1 MAVTYTIQGR
11 LDGLNAYVNACRT
24 NPYKGAKCKRSN
36 QKICRCSIPYELR
49 EKDREIIFP
58 VRVEITWYEKDRR
71 RDPDN
76 IASAK
81 KYILDSLVEA
91 GVFPDDGWK
100 YVKGFTN
107 VFRLFY
113 HCLLHTNL
121 EDKRYCGREIKAGQ
135 FVSSITRISAETG
148 LTESQV
154 RTALKKLKDTGYLST
169 KSTNK
174 YTIYTVNDYEKYI
187 DCGQVIEATAKVE
200 NGTKMEQPVERKME
214 QTDKNAKKNCEKSKE
229 NCEKSNKKAINECFE
244 KLWKQYPNKRGKG
257 QVSDAKKKTLYEIG
271 EEKIERALKRYLDDL
286 SKDSSWRKP
295 QNGSTFFNS
304 GYVDYLDENYEKPPE
319 PKPQRNPAS
328 ILECERDY
336 DFDNLEQQLFKKQ
349 LE

>member
-1 MAVTYTIQGR
+1 MINI
-11 LDGLNAYVNACRT
+11 NADW
-24 NPYKGAKCKRSN
+24 
-36 QKICRCSIPYELR
+36 E
-49 EKDREIIFP
+49 
-58 VRVEITWYEKDRR
+58 WYE
-71 RDPDN
+71 N
-76 IASAK
+76 
-81 KYILDSLVEA
+81 
-91 GVFPDDGWK
+91 
-100 YVKGFTN
+100 TN

-154 RTALKKLKDTGYLST
+154 RTALKKLKDTGYIST

-174 YTIYTVNDYEKYI
+174 YTIYTVNGYQKYI
-187 DCGQVIEATAKVE
+187 DCGQVTQATTDKNTVVE
-200 NGTKMEQPVERKME
+200 NGTKMEQTVERKKE
-214 QTDKNAKKNCEKSKE
+214 QTDGKPKE
-229 NCEKSNKKAINECFE
+229 NCEKKAINECFE
-244 KLWKQYPNKRGKG
+244 RLWKQYPNKRGKG
-257 QVSDAKKKTLYEIG
+257 QVSDAKKKILYKVG
-271 EEKIERALKRYLDDL
+271 EEHIQRALQRYLDGL
-286 SKDSSWRKP
+286 EKDASWRKP

-319 PKPQRNPAS
+319 PKQQRNPAS

-336 DFDNLEQQLFKKQ
+336 DFDNLEMQLMQKQ

>member
-1 MAVTYTIQGR
+1 MNININT
-11 LDGLNAYVNACRT
+11 DW
-24 NPYKGAKCKRSN
+24 
-36 QKICRCSIPYELR
+36 E
-49 EKDREIIFP
+49 
-58 VRVEITWYEKDRR
+58 WYE
-71 RDPDN
+71 N
-76 IASAK
+76 
-81 KYILDSLVEA
+81 
-91 GVFPDDGWK
+91 
-100 YVKGFTN
+100 TN

-154 RTALKKLKDTGYLST
+154 RTALKKLKDTGYIST

-174 YTIYTVNDYEKYI
+174 YTIYTVNEYQKYI
-187 DCGQVIEATAKVE
+187 DCGQVAKATTEENTVVK

-214 QTDKNAKKNCEKSKE
+214 QSEENAKETCEKSKE
-229 NCEKSNKKAINECFE
+229 TCEKSNKKAINECFE
-244 KLWKQYPNKRGKG
+244 RLWGKYPNKRGKG
-257 QVSDAKKKTLYEIG
+257 QVSDTKKKTLYEIG

-319 PKPQRNPAS
+319 PQRNPAS
-328 ILECERDY
+328 ILACERDY
-336 DFDNLEQQLFKKQ
+336 DFDSLEMQLMQKQ

>member
-1 MAVTYTIQGR
+1 MNININT
-11 LDGLNAYVNACRT
+11 DW
-24 NPYKGAKCKRSN
+24 
-36 QKICRCSIPYELR
+36 E
-49 EKDREIIFP
+49 
-58 VRVEITWYEKDRR
+58 WYE
-71 RDPDN
+71 N
-76 IASAK
+76 
-81 KYILDSLVEA
+81 
-91 GVFPDDGWK
+91 
-100 YVKGFTN
+100 TN

-154 RTALKKLKDTGYLST
+154 RTALKKLKDTGYIST

-174 YTIYTVNDYEKYI
+174 YTLYTVNEYQNYI
-187 DCGQVIEATAKVE
+187 DCGQVAETTTEENKVVE
-200 NGTKMEQPVERKME
+200 NGTKME

-244 KLWKQYPNKRGKG
+244 RLWRKYPSKKGKG
-257 QVSDAKKKTLYEIG
+257 QVSDTKKKVLYQIG
-271 EEKIERALKRYLDDL
+271 EEHIQRALERYLDGL
-286 SKDSSWRKP
+286 EKDASWRKP

-304 GYVDYLDENYEKPPE
+304 GYVDYLDENYEKPQE

-328 ILECERDY
+328 VLSCERDY
-336 DFDNLEQQLFKKQ
+336 DFDDLEMQLLHKQ

>member
-1 MAVTYTIQGR
+1 MQININT
-11 LDGLNAYVNACRT
+11 DW
-24 NPYKGAKCKRSN
+24 
-36 QKICRCSIPYELR
+36 E
-49 EKDREIIFP
+49 
-58 VRVEITWYEKDRR
+58 WYE
-71 RDPDN
+71 N
-76 IASAK
+76 
-81 KYILDSLVEA
+81 
-91 GVFPDDGWK
+91 
-100 YVKGFTN
+100 TN

-121 EDKRYCGREIKAGQ
+121 EDKRYCGKEIKAGQ

-154 RTALKKLKDTGYLST
+154 RTALKKLKDTWYIST

-174 YTIYTVNDYEKYI
+174 YTIYTVNEYQKYI
-187 DCGQVIEATAKVE
+187 DCGQVAETTTEENTMVE

-214 QTDKNAKKNCEKSKE
+214 QTDENAK
-229 NCEKSNKKAINECFE
+229 KKAINECFE
-244 KLWKQYPNKRGKG
+244 RLWKQYPNKRGKG
-257 QVSDAKKKTLYEIG
+257 QVSDTKKKTLYEIG

-328 ILECERDY
+328 VLECERDY
-336 DFDNLEQQLFKKQ
+336 DFDNLEQQLLEKQ
-349 LE
+349 FGGNT

>member
-1 MAVTYTIQGR
+1 MNININT
-11 LDGLNAYVNACRT
+11 DW
-24 NPYKGAKCKRSN
+24 
-36 QKICRCSIPYELR
+36 E
-49 EKDREIIFP
+49 
-58 VRVEITWYEKDRR
+58 WYE
-71 RDPDN
+71 N
-76 IASAK
+76 
-81 KYILDSLVEA
+81 
-91 GVFPDDGWK
+91 
-100 YVKGFTN
+100 TN

-121 EDKRYCGREIKAGQ
+121 EDKRYCGKEIKAGQ

-154 RTALKKLKDTGYLST
+154 RTALKKLKETGYIST

-174 YTIYTVNDYEKYI
+174 YTIYTVNEYQKYI
-187 DCGQVIEATAKVE
+187 DCGQVAETTTVENTVVE
-200 NGTKMEQPVERKME
+200 NGTKMEQTVERKME
-214 QTDKNAKKNCEKSKE
+214 QTEEKVKETCEKP
-229 NCEKSNKKAINECFE
+229 NKKTFIDCFE
-244 KLWKQYPNKRGKG
+244 RLWKQYPNKRGKG
-257 QVSDAKKKTLYEIG
+257 QVSDTKKKTLYEIG

-319 PKPQRNPAS
+319 PKSQRNPAS
-328 ILECERDY
+328 ILACERDY
-336 DFDNLEQQLFKKQ
+336 DFDSLEMQLMQKQ

>member
-1 MAVTYTIQGR
+1 MNININT
-11 LDGLNAYVNACRT
+11 DW
-24 NPYKGAKCKRSN
+24 
-36 QKICRCSIPYELR
+36 E
-49 EKDREIIFP
+49 
-58 VRVEITWYEKDRR
+58 WYE
-71 RDPDN
+71 N
-76 IASAK
+76 
-81 KYILDSLVEA
+81 
-91 GVFPDDGWK
+91 
-100 YVKGFTN
+100 TN

-154 RTALKKLKDTGYLST
+154 RTALKKLKDTGYIST

-174 YTIYTVNDYEKYI
+174 YTIYTVIGYQEYI
-187 DCGQVIEATAKVE
+187 DCGQVAETTTEENTVVK
-200 NGTKMEQPVERKME
+200 NGTKMEQTEEK
-214 QTDKNAKKNCEKSKE
+214 AKETCEKSKE

-244 KLWKQYPNKRGKG
+244 RLWKQYPNKRGKG
-257 QVSDAKKKTLYEIG
+257 QVSDTKKKTLYEIG

-328 ILECERDY
+328 ILACERDY
-336 DFDNLEQQLFKKQ
+336 DFDSLEMQLMQKQ

>member
-1 MAVTYTIQGR
+1 MQINI
-11 LDGLNAYVNACRT
+11 NANW
-24 NPYKGAKCKRSN
+24 
-36 QKICRCSIPYELR
+36 E
-49 EKDREIIFP
+49 
-58 VRVEITWYEKDRR
+58 WYE
-71 RDPDN
+71 N
-76 IASAK
+76 
-81 KYILDSLVEA
+81 
-91 GVFPDDGWK
+91 
-100 YVKGFTN
+100 TN

-121 EDKRYCGREIKAGQ
+121 EDKRYCGKEIKAGQ

-154 RTALKKLKDTGYLST
+154 RTALKKLKDTGYIST

-174 YTIYTVNDYEKYI
+174 YTIYTVIGYQEYI
-187 DCGQVIEATAKVE
+187 DCVQVAETTTEENKVVE
-200 NGTKMEQPVERKME
+200 NGTKMEQ
-214 QTDKNAKKNCEKSKE
+214 TDEKAKETCEKSKE

-244 KLWKQYPNKRGKG
+244 RLWKQYPNKRGKG
-257 QVSDAKKKTLYEIG
+257 QVSDTKKKTLYEIG

-328 ILECERDY
+328 VLECERDY
-336 DFDNLEQQLFKKQ
+336 DFDNLEQQLLEKQ
-349 LE
+349 FGGNT

>member
-1 MAVTYTIQGR
+1 MQININT
-11 LDGLNAYVNACRT
+11 DW
-24 NPYKGAKCKRSN
+24 
-36 QKICRCSIPYELR
+36 E
-49 EKDREIIFP
+49 
-58 VRVEITWYEKDRR
+58 WYE
-71 RDPDN
+71 N
-76 IASAK
+76 
-81 KYILDSLVEA
+81 
-91 GVFPDDGWK
+91 
-100 YVKGFTN
+100 TN

-121 EDKRYCGREIKAGQ
+121 EDKRYCGKEIKAGQ
-135 FVSSITRISAETG
+135 FVSSITRISAETR

-154 RTALKKLKDTGYLST
+154 RTALKKLKDTGYIST

-174 YTIYTVNDYEKYI
+174 YTIYTVNEYQKYI
-187 DCGQVIEATAKVE
+187 DCGQVAETTTEEKTVVE
-200 NGTKMEQPVERKME
+200 NGTKMEQPDE
-214 QTDKNAKKNCEKSKE
+214 NAKKNCEKSKE

-244 KLWKQYPNKRGKG
+244 RLWKQYPNKRGKG
-257 QVSDAKKKTLYEIG
+257 QVSDTKKKTLYEIG

-304 GYVDYLDENYEKPPE
+304 GYVDYLDENYEKPQE

-328 ILECERDY
+328 VLECERDY
-336 DFDNLEQQLFKKQ
+336 DFDDLEMQLLHKQ

>member
-1 MAVTYTIQGR
+1 MNININT
-11 LDGLNAYVNACRT
+11 DW
-24 NPYKGAKCKRSN
+24 
-36 QKICRCSIPYELR
+36 E
-49 EKDREIIFP
+49 
-58 VRVEITWYEKDRR
+58 WYE
-71 RDPDN
+71 N
-76 IASAK
+76 
-81 KYILDSLVEA
+81 
-91 GVFPDDGWK
+91 
-100 YVKGFTN
+100 TN

-154 RTALKKLKDTGYLST
+154 RTALKKLKDTGYIST

-174 YTIYTVNDYEKYI
+174 YTIYTVNEYQKYI
-187 DCGQVIEATAKVE
+187 DCGQVAEATTEENTVVE
-200 NGTKMEQPVERKME
+200 NGTKMEQTEEK
-214 QTDKNAKKNCEKSKE
+214 AKKNCEKSKE
-229 NCEKSNKKAINECFE
+229 NCEKSFKAINECFE
-244 KLWKQYPNKRGKG
+244 RLWKQYPNKRGKG
-257 QVSDAKKKTLYEIG
+257 QVSDTKKKTLYEIG

-328 ILECERDY
+328 VLECERDY
-336 DFDNLEQQLFKKQ
+336 DFDNLEQQLLEKQ
-349 LE
+349 FGGNT

>member
-1 MAVTYTIQGR
+1 MNININT
-11 LDGLNAYVNACRT
+11 DW
-24 NPYKGAKCKRSN
+24 
-36 QKICRCSIPYELR
+36 E
-49 EKDREIIFP
+49 
-58 VRVEITWYEKDRR
+58 WYE
-71 RDPDN
+71 N
-76 IASAK
+76 
-81 KYILDSLVEA
+81 
-91 GVFPDDGWK
+91 
-100 YVKGFTN
+100 TN

-154 RTALKKLKDTGYLST
+154 RTALKKLKDTGYIST

-174 YTIYTVNDYEKYI
+174 YTIYTVNEYQKYI
-187 DCGQVIEATAKVE
+187 DCGQVAKATTEENTVVK

-214 QTDKNAKKNCEKSKE
+214 QSEENAKETCEKSKE
-229 NCEKSNKKAINECFE
+229 TCEKSNKKAINECFE
-244 KLWKQYPNKRGKG
+244 RLWEKYPNKRGKG
-257 QVSDAKKKTLYEIG
+257 QVSDTKKKTLYEIG

-319 PKPQRNPAS
+319 PQRNPAS
-328 ILECERDY
+328 ILACERDY
-336 DFDNLEQQLFKKQ
+336 DFDSLEMQLMQKQ

>member
-1 MAVTYTIQGR
+1 MNININT
-11 LDGLNAYVNACRT
+11 DW
-24 NPYKGAKCKRSN
+24 
-36 QKICRCSIPYELR
+36 E
-49 EKDREIIFP
+49 
-58 VRVEITWYEKDRR
+58 WYE
-71 RDPDN
+71 N
-76 IASAK
+76 
-81 KYILDSLVEA
+81 
-91 GVFPDDGWK
+91 
-100 YVKGFTN
+100 TN

-174 YTIYTVNDYEKYI
+174 YTIYTVNEYQKYI
-187 DCGQVIEATAKVE
+187 GGQVAETTTEENKVVE
-200 NGTKMEQPVERKME
+200 NGTKMEQTEEK
-214 QTDKNAKKNCEKSKE
+214 AKETCEKSKE
-229 NCEKSNKKAINECFE
+229 NCEKPNKKAFIDCFE
-244 KLWKQYPNKRGKG
+244 RLWKQYPNKRGKG
-257 QVSDAKKKTLYEIG
+257 QVSDTKKKTLYEIG

-319 PKPQRNPAS
+319 PQRNPAS
-328 ILECERDY
+328 ILACERDY
-336 DFDNLEQQLFKKQ
+336 DFDSLEMQLMQKQ

>member
-1 MAVTYTIQGR
+1 MQININT
-11 LDGLNAYVNACRT
+11 DW
-24 NPYKGAKCKRSN
+24 
-36 QKICRCSIPYELR
+36 E
-49 EKDREIIFP
+49 
-58 VRVEITWYEKDRR
+58 WYE
-71 RDPDN
+71 N
-76 IASAK
+76 
-81 KYILDSLVEA
+81 
-91 GVFPDDGWK
+91 
-100 YVKGFTN
+100 TN

-121 EDKRYCGREIKAGQ
+121 EDKRYCGKEIKAGQ

-154 RTALKKLKDTGYLST
+154 RTALKKLKDTGYIST

-174 YTIYTVNDYEKYI
+174 YTIYTVIGYQEYI
-187 DCGQVIEATAKVE
+187 DCVQVAETTTEENKVVE
-200 NGTKMEQPVERKME
+200 NGTKMEQ
-214 QTDKNAKKNCEKSKE
+214 TDEKAKETCEKSKE

-244 KLWKQYPNKRGKG
+244 RLWKQYPNKRGKG
-257 QVSDAKKKTLYEIG
+257 QVSDTKKKTLYEIG

-336 DFDNLEQQLFKKQ
+336 DFDNLEQQLLEKQ
-349 LE
+349 FGGNT

>member
-1 MAVTYTIQGR
+1 MMQININT
-11 LDGLNAYVNACRT
+11 DW
-24 NPYKGAKCKRSN
+24 
-36 QKICRCSIPYELR
+36 E
-49 EKDREIIFP
+49 
-58 VRVEITWYEKDRR
+58 WYE
-71 RDPDN
+71 N
-76 IASAK
+76 
-81 KYILDSLVEA
+81 
-91 GVFPDDGWK
+91 
-100 YVKGFTN
+100 TN
-107 VFRLFY
+107 VFRLCY

-148 LTESQV
+148 LTEWQV
-154 RTALKKLKDTGYLST
+154 RTALKKLKDTGYIST

-174 YTIYTVNDYEKYI
+174 YTIYTINEYQKYI
-187 DCGQVIEATAKVE
+187 DCGQVAETTTEENTMVE

-214 QTDKNAKKNCEKSKE
+214 QTDENAKKNCEKSKE

-257 QVSDAKKKTLYEIG
+257 QVSDAKKKVLYQIG
-271 EEKIERALKRYLDDL
+271 EEHIQRALE
-286 SKDSSWRKP
+286 KDASWRKP

-304 GYVDYLDENYEKPPE
+304 GYIDYLDENYEKPPE

-336 DFDNLEQQLFKKQ
+336 DFDDLEQQLLEKQ
-349 LE
+349 FGGNT

>member
-1 MAVTYTIQGR
+1 MNININT
-11 LDGLNAYVNACRT
+11 DW
-24 NPYKGAKCKRSN
+24 
-36 QKICRCSIPYELR
+36 E
-49 EKDREIIFP
+49 
-58 VRVEITWYEKDRR
+58 WYE
-71 RDPDN
+71 N
-76 IASAK
+76 
-81 KYILDSLVEA
+81 
-91 GVFPDDGWK
+91 
-100 YVKGFTN
+100 TN

-121 EDKRYCGREIKAGQ
+121 EDKRYCGKEIKAGQ
-135 FVSSITRISAETG
+135 FVSSIPRISAETG

-154 RTALKKLKDTGYLST
+154 RTALKKLKDTGYIST

-174 YTIYTVNDYEKYI
+174 YTIYTVNEYRKYI
-187 DCGQVIEATAKVE
+187 DCGQVAETTTEENKVVE
-200 NGTKMEQPVERKME
+200 NGTKMEQPVE
-214 QTDKNAKKNCEKSKE
+214 QTEEKAKETCEKP
-229 NCEKSNKKAINECFE
+229 NKKAFIDCFE
-244 KLWKQYPNKRGKG
+244 RLWKQYPNKRGKG
-257 QVSDAKKKTLYEIG
+257 QVSDTKKKTLYEIG

-304 GYVDYLDENYEKPPE
+304 GYVDYLDENYEKPQE

>member
-1 MAVTYTIQGR
+1 MNININT
-11 LDGLNAYVNACRT
+11 DW
-24 NPYKGAKCKRSN
+24 
-36 QKICRCSIPYELR
+36 E
-49 EKDREIIFP
+49 
-58 VRVEITWYEKDRR
+58 WYE
-71 RDPDN
+71 N
-76 IASAK
+76 
-81 KYILDSLVEA
+81 
-91 GVFPDDGWK
+91 
-100 YVKGFTN
+100 TN

-121 EDKRYCGREIKAGQ
+121 EDKRYCGKEIKAGQ

-154 RTALKKLKDTGYLST
+154 RTALKKLKETGYIST

-174 YTIYTVNDYEKYI
+174 YTIYTVNEYQKYI
-187 DCGQVIEATAKVE
+187 DCGQVAETTTVENTVVE
-200 NGTKMEQPVERKME
+200 NGTKMEQTVERKME
-214 QTDKNAKKNCEKSKE
+214 QTEEKVKETCEKP
-229 NCEKSNKKAINECFE
+229 NKKTFIDCFE
-244 KLWKQYPNKRGKG
+244 RLWKQYPNKRGKG
-257 QVSDAKKKTLYEIG
+257 QVSDTKKKTLYEIG

>member
-1 MAVTYTIQGR
+1 MNININT
-11 LDGLNAYVNACRT
+11 DW
-24 NPYKGAKCKRSN
+24 
-36 QKICRCSIPYELR
+36 E
-49 EKDREIIFP
+49 
-58 VRVEITWYEKDRR
+58 WYE
-71 RDPDN
+71 N
-76 IASAK
+76 
-81 KYILDSLVEA
+81 
-91 GVFPDDGWK
+91 
-100 YVKGFTN
+100 TN

-154 RTALKKLKDTGYLST
+154 RTALKKLKDTGYIST

-174 YTIYTVNDYEKYI
+174 YTIYTVNEYQKYI
-187 DCGQVIEATAKVE
+187 DCGQVAKATTEENTVVK
-200 NGTKMEQPVERKME
+200 NGTKMEQSEE
-214 QTDKNAKKNCEKSKE
+214 NAKETCEKSKE

-244 KLWKQYPNKRGKG
+244 RIWKKYPNKRGKG
-257 QVSDAKKKTLYEIG
+257 QVSDTKKKTLYEIG

-328 ILECERDY
+328 VLECERDY
-336 DFDNLEQQLFKKQ
+336 DFDNLEQQLLEKQ
-349 LE
+349 FGGNT

>member
-1 MAVTYTIQGR
+1 MNININT
-11 LDGLNAYVNACRT
+11 DW
-24 NPYKGAKCKRSN
+24 
-36 QKICRCSIPYELR
+36 E
-49 EKDREIIFP
+49 
-58 VRVEITWYEKDRR
+58 WYE
-71 RDPDN
+71 N
-76 IASAK
+76 
-81 KYILDSLVEA
+81 
-91 GVFPDDGWK
+91 
-100 YVKGFTN
+100 TN

-121 EDKRYCGREIKAGQ
+121 EDRRYCGKEIKAGQ

-154 RTALKKLKDTGYLST
+154 RTALKKLKDTGYIST
-169 KSTNK
+169 LSTNK
-174 YTIYTVNDYEKYI
+174 YTIYTVNEYQTYI
-187 DCGQVIEATAKVE
+187 ECGQVAKATTEENKVVE
-200 NGTKMEQPVERKME
+200 NGTKMEQPVE
-214 QTDKNAKKNCEKSKE
+214 NAKE

-244 KLWKQYPNKRGKG
+244 RLWKQYPNKRGKG
-257 QVSDAKKKTLYEIG
+257 QVSDTKKKTLYEIG

-319 PKPQRNPAS
+319 PKSQRNPAS
-328 ILECERDY
+328 VLECERDY
-336 DFDNLEQQLFKKQ
+336 DFDSLEMQLMQKQ